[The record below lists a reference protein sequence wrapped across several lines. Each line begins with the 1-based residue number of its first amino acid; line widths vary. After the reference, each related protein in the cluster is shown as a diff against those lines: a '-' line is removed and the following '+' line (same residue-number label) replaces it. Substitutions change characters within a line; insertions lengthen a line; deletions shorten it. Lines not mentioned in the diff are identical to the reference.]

1 MPNIIDFKSKLNGG
15 VRPNLYQVDI
25 DFPERAIGAL
35 NGATKGSLMGETR
48 YLCRST
54 SLPTHS
60 QGLIEVPFRGR
71 FLKIPGDR
79 TFEAWTATFYN
90 TSDFNLRAAFETWI
104 NMSNQTNIN
113 VGVESGFGAFF
124 KDIVIRQLSKDSN
137 EGVTTAA
144 SYDNNN
150 SLGGDSDPN
159 KVLRSYKLVD
169 AWPTSVG
176 SINVAFDSND
186 ALEEFDVEFQYQYLD
201 ASNPAEPTSEP
212 DWLSKQGS
220 VAQAKSTL
228 ANQ

>member
-1 MPNIIDFKSKLNGG
+1 MPNIIDFKTKLNGG

-25 DFPERAIGAL
+25 DFPARAIGAL

-90 TSDFNLRAAFETWI
+90 TADFNLRAAFENWI
-104 NMSNQTNIN
+104 NISNQTNEN
-113 VGVESGFGAFF
+113 VGVVGGLD
-124 KDIVIRQLSKDSN
+124 KLMQDVTIRQLSKESGGQVAGRL
-137 EGVTTAA
+137 EGGGSSGNTNA
-144 SYDNNN
+144 DNN
-150 SLGGDSDPN
+150 G
-159 KVLRSYKLVD
+159 VLRVYKLID

-176 SINVAFDSND
+176 SINVAYDSND
-186 ALEEFDVEFQYQYLD
+186 ALEEFDVEFQFQYLD
-201 ASNPAEPTSEP
+201 ANAPGGDTKGDSNQQDFGEGAIKY
-212 DWLSKQGS
+212 LSSQVG
-220 VAQAKSTL
+220 
-228 ANQ
+228 

>member
-1 MPNIIDFKSKLNGG
+1 MPNITEFKSRLNGG

-25 DFPERAIGAL
+25 NFPDGT
-35 NGATKGSLMGETR
+35 GDQKSLKEQGQ

-90 TSDFNLRAAFETWI
+90 TSDFNLRAAFEQWI
-104 NMSNQTNIN
+104 NLGNQVDENI
-113 VGVESGFGAFF
+113 GATTGLDAIF
-124 KDIVIRQLSKDSN
+124 KDIYIRQLSKDAAGSN
-137 EGVTTAA
+137 NAGT
-144 SYDNNN
+144 
-150 SLGGDSDPN
+150 GGSIDKN
-159 KVLRSYKLVD
+159 KVLRTYKLFD

-176 SINVAFDSND
+176 AINVAFDSND

-201 ASNPAEPTSEP
+201 ASKPGQNNTPANTTTGFLSEP
-212 DWLSKQGS
+212 DL
-220 VAQAKSTL
+220 VV
-228 ANQ
+228 

>member
-1 MPNIIDFKSKLNGG
+1 MPNITEFKSRLNGG

-25 DFPERAIGAL
+25 NFPTGV
-35 NGATKGSLMGETR
+35 GDQKSLKEQGQ

-90 TSDFNLRAAFETWI
+90 TSDFNLRAAFENWI
-104 NMSNQTNIN
+104 NISNQTNEN
-113 VGVESGFGAFF
+113 VGVVGGFDSIF
-124 KDIVIRQLSKDSN
+124 KDITVRQLSKDSGGKAVQRDGDGGSK
-137 EGVTTAA
+137 E
-144 SYDNNN
+144 
-150 SLGGDSDPN
+150 GGDAN
-159 KVLRSYKLVD
+159 NVLRVYKLID

-176 SINVAFDSND
+176 AINVAYDSND

-201 ASNPAEPTSEP
+201 ANKPGNTSTNTSRAVTANYLSN
-212 DWLSKQGS
+212 KVG
-220 VAQAKSTL
+220 
-228 ANQ
+228 

>member
-25 DFPERAIGAL
+25 DFPDRAIGAL
-35 NGATKGSLMGETR
+35 NGATKGSLMVETR

-90 TSDFNLRAAFETWI
+90 TSDFNLRAAFENWI
-104 NMSNQTNIN
+104 NIANQTDENIGV
-113 VGVESGFGAFF
+113 VGGLDALFTDVT
-124 KDIVIRQLSKDSN
+124 VRQLSKDSS
-137 EGVTTAA
+137 GGK
-144 SYDNNN
+144 N
-150 SLGGDSDPN
+150 S
-159 KVLRSYKLVD
+159 VLRTYRLVD

-176 SINVAFDSND
+176 AINVAFDSND

-201 ASNPAEPTSEP
+201 ADKPRSVRSTTGEVPDEGTAITEPTY
-212 DWLSKQGS
+212 LSQE
-220 VAQAKSTL
+220 VV
-228 ANQ
+228 

>member
-25 DFPERAIGAL
+25 DFPARAIGAL
-35 NGATKGSLMGETR
+35 NGATKASLMGETR

-90 TSDFNLRAAFETWI
+90 TADFNLRAAFENWI
-104 NMSNQTNIN
+104 NIANQTDENIGV
-113 VGVESGFGAFF
+113 VGGLDALFTDVT
-124 KDIVIRQLSKDSN
+124 VRQLSKDSA
-137 EGVTTAA
+137 GGK
-144 SYDNNN
+144 N
-150 SLGGDSDPN
+150 S
-159 KVLRSYKLVD
+159 VLRTYRLVD

-176 SINVAFDSND
+176 AINVAFDSND

-201 ASNPAEPTSEP
+201 ADKPRSVRSTTGEVPDEGTAITEPTY
-212 DWLSKQGS
+212 LSQR
-220 VAQAKSTL
+220 VV
-228 ANQ
+228 

>member
-25 DFPERAIGAL
+25 DFPARAIGAL
-35 NGATKGSLMGETR
+35 NGATKSTLMGETR

-90 TSDFNLRAAFETWI
+90 TSDFNLRAAFENWI
-104 NMSNQTNIN
+104 NIANQTDENIGV
-113 VGVESGFGAFF
+113 VGGLDALFTDVT
-124 KDIVIRQLSKDSN
+124 VRQLSKDSA
-137 EGVTTAA
+137 GGK
-144 SYDNNN
+144 N
-150 SLGGDSDPN
+150 S
-159 KVLRSYKLVD
+159 VLRTYRLVD

-176 SINVAFDSND
+176 AINVAFDSND

-201 ASNPAEPTSEP
+201 ADEPQAAGSTAGDVPASTGTDVVEPTY
-212 DWLSKQGS
+212 LSQR
-220 VAQAKSTL
+220 VV
-228 ANQ
+228 

>member
-25 DFPERAIGAL
+25 DFPARAIGAL

-90 TSDFNLRAAFETWI
+90 TSDFNLRAAFENWI
-104 NMSNQTNIN
+104 NIANQTDENIGV
-113 VGVESGFGAFF
+113 VGGLD
-124 KDIVIRQLSKDSN
+124 DIFTDVTIRQLSKDSA
-137 EGVTTAA
+137 GGK
-144 SYDNNN
+144 N
-150 SLGGDSDPN
+150 S
-159 KVLRSYKLVD
+159 VLRTYRLVD

-176 SINVAFDSND
+176 AINVAFDSND

-201 ASNPAEPTSEP
+201 ADKPRSVRSTTGEVPDEGTAITEPTY
-212 DWLSKQGS
+212 LSQE
-220 VAQAKSTL
+220 V
-228 ANQ
+228 N

>member
-25 DFPERAIGAL
+25 DFPARAIGAL

-90 TSDFNLRAAFETWI
+90 TSDFNLRAAFENWI
-104 NMSNQTNIN
+104 NIANQTDENIGV
-113 VGVESGFGAFF
+113 VGGLDALFTDVT
-124 KDIVIRQLSKDSN
+124 VRQLSTDSA
-137 EGVTTAA
+137 GGK
-144 SYDNNN
+144 N
-150 SLGGDSDPN
+150 S
-159 KVLRSYKLVD
+159 VLRTYRLVD

-176 SINVAFDSND
+176 AINVAFDSND

-201 ASNPAEPTSEP
+201 ADKPRSVRSTTGEVPDEGTAITEPTY
-212 DWLSKQGS
+212 LSQR
-220 VAQAKSTL
+220 VV
-228 ANQ
+228 

>member
-1 MPNIIDFKSKLNGG
+1 MPNITQFKARLNGG
-15 VRPNLYQVDI
+15 VRPNLYEVEI
-25 DFPERAIGAL
+25 NFPTGV
-35 NGATKGSLMGETR
+35 GGGDVQKGKDDNKVSLSGQGR

-90 TSDFNLRAAFETWI
+90 TADFNLRGAFEQWV
-104 NMSNQTNIN
+104 NLGNQVDENI
-113 VGVESGFGAFF
+113 GATTGLNAIME
-124 KDIVIRQLSKDSN
+124 DIYIRQLSKDASGTAGTKN
-137 EGVTTAA
+137 ESSV
-144 SYDNNN
+144 DK
-150 SLGGDSDPN
+150 N
-159 KVLRSYKLVD
+159 KVLRTYQLVD

-201 ASNPAEPTSEP
+201 ASTPGKNNDAANTVTGF
-212 DWLSKQGS
+212 LSDPKK
-220 VAQAKSTL
+220 VV
-228 ANQ
+228 

>member
-25 DFPERAIGAL
+25 DFPARAIGAL
-35 NGATKGSLMGETR
+35 NGATKSTLMGETR

-90 TSDFNLRAAFETWI
+90 TSDFNLRAAFENWI
-104 NMSNQTNIN
+104 NIANQTDENIGV
-113 VGVESGFGAFF
+113 VGGLDALFTDVT
-124 KDIVIRQLSKDSN
+124 VRQLSKDSA
-137 EGVTTAA
+137 GGK
-144 SYDNNN
+144 N
-150 SLGGDSDPN
+150 S
-159 KVLRSYKLVD
+159 VLRTYRLVD

-176 SINVAFDSND
+176 AINVAFDSND

-201 ASNPAEPTSEP
+201 ASKPGLNNEPANTTTGFLSEP
-212 DWLSKQGS
+212 DL
-220 VAQAKSTL
+220 VV
-228 ANQ
+228 

>member
-25 DFPERAIGAL
+25 DFPARAIGAID
-35 NGATKGSLMGETR
+35 GSSRKSLMEETR
-48 YLCRST
+48 FLCRST

-90 TSDFNLRAAFETWI
+90 TSDFNLRAAFENWI
-104 NMSNQTNIN
+104 NIANQTDENIGV
-113 VGVESGFGAFF
+113 VGGLDALFTDVT
-124 KDIVIRQLSKDSN
+124 VRQLSKDSA
-137 EGVTTAA
+137 GGK
-144 SYDNNN
+144 N
-150 SLGGDSDPN
+150 S
-159 KVLRSYKLVD
+159 VLRTYRLVD

-176 SINVAFDSND
+176 AINVAFDSND

-201 ASNPAEPTSEP
+201 ADKPRSVRSTTGEVPDEGTAITEPTY
-212 DWLSKQGS
+212 LSQR
-220 VAQAKSTL
+220 VV
-228 ANQ
+228 

>member
-25 DFPERAIGAL
+25 DFPARAIGAL
-35 NGATKGSLMGETR
+35 NGATKTSLMGETR

-90 TSDFNLRAAFETWI
+90 TSDFNLRAAFENWI
-104 NMSNQTNIN
+104 NIANQTDENIGV
-113 VGVESGFGAFF
+113 VGGLDALFTDVT
-124 KDIVIRQLSKDSN
+124 VRQLSKDSA
-137 EGVTTAA
+137 GGK
-144 SYDNNN
+144 N
-150 SLGGDSDPN
+150 S
-159 KVLRSYKLVD
+159 VLRTYRLVD

-176 SINVAFDSND
+176 AINVAFDSND

-201 ASNPAEPTSEP
+201 ADKPRSVRSTTGEVPDEGTAITEPTY
-212 DWLSKQGS
+212 LSQR
-220 VAQAKSTL
+220 VV
-228 ANQ
+228 

>member
-25 DFPERAIGAL
+25 DFPARAIGAL
-35 NGATKGSLMGETR
+35 NGATKASLMGETR

-90 TSDFNLRAAFETWI
+90 TSDFNLRAAFENWI
-104 NMSNQTNIN
+104 NISNQTDENIGE
-113 VGVESGFGAFF
+113 VGGLDALFT
-124 KDIVIRQLSKDSN
+124 DITVRQLSKDS
-137 EGVTTAA
+137 GGGK
-144 SYDNNN
+144 N
-150 SLGGDSDPN
+150 S
-159 KVLRSYKLVD
+159 VLRTYRLVD

-176 SINVAFDSND
+176 AINVAFDSND

-201 ASNPAEPTSEP
+201 ADEPQAAGSTAGDVPASTGTDVVEPTY
-212 DWLSKQGS
+212 LSQR
-220 VAQAKSTL
+220 VV
-228 ANQ
+228 

>member
-25 DFPERAIGAL
+25 DFPARAIGAL
-35 NGATKGSLMGETR
+35 NGATKSSLMGETR

-90 TSDFNLRAAFETWI
+90 TSDFNLRAAFENWI
-104 NMSNQTNIN
+104 NIANQTDENIGV
-113 VGVESGFGAFF
+113 VGGLDALFTDVT
-124 KDIVIRQLSKDSN
+124 VRQLSKDSA
-137 EGVTTAA
+137 GGK
-144 SYDNNN
+144 N
-150 SLGGDSDPN
+150 S
-159 KVLRSYKLVD
+159 VLRTYRLVD

-176 SINVAFDSND
+176 AINVAFDSND

-201 ASNPAEPTSEP
+201 ADKPRSVRSTTGEVPDEGTAITEPTY
-212 DWLSKQGS
+212 LSQR
-220 VAQAKSTL
+220 VV
-228 ANQ
+228 

>member
-25 DFPERAIGAL
+25 DFPARAIGAL

-90 TSDFNLRAAFETWI
+90 TSDFNLSAAFEYWI
-104 NMSNQTNIN
+104 NIANQTDENIGV
-113 VGVESGFGAFF
+113 VGGLDALFTDVT
-124 KDIVIRQLSKDSN
+124 VRQLSKDSA
-137 EGVTTAA
+137 GGK
-144 SYDNNN
+144 N
-150 SLGGDSDPN
+150 S
-159 KVLRSYKLVD
+159 VLRTYRLVD

-176 SINVAFDSND
+176 AINVAFDSND

-201 ASNPAEPTSEP
+201 ADKPRSVRSTTGEVPDEGTAITEPTY
-212 DWLSKQGS
+212 LSQR
-220 VAQAKSTL
+220 VV
-228 ANQ
+228 

>member
-1 MPNIIDFKSKLNGG
+1 MPNNIDFKTKLNGG

-25 DFPERAIGAL
+25 DFPARAIGAL

-90 TSDFNLRAAFETWI
+90 TSDFNLRAAFENWI
-104 NMSNQTNIN
+104 NIANQTDENIGV
-113 VGVESGFGAFF
+113 VGGLDALFTDVT
-124 KDIVIRQLSKDSN
+124 VRQLSKDSA
-137 EGVTTAA
+137 GGK
-144 SYDNNN
+144 N
-150 SLGGDSDPN
+150 S
-159 KVLRSYKLVD
+159 VLRTYRLVD

-176 SINVAFDSND
+176 AINVAFDSND

-201 ASNPAEPTSEP
+201 ADKPRSVRSTTGEVPDEGTAITEPTY
-212 DWLSKQGS
+212 LSQR
-220 VAQAKSTL
+220 VV
-228 ANQ
+228 

>member
-1 MPNIIDFKSKLNGG
+1 MPNIIDFKTKLNGG

-90 TSDFNLRAAFETWI
+90 TSDFNLRAAFENWI
-104 NMSNQTNIN
+104 NIANQTDENIGV
-113 VGVESGFGAFF
+113 VGGLDSLFTDVT
-124 KDIVIRQLSKDSN
+124 VRQLSKDSA
-137 EGVTTAA
+137 GGK
-144 SYDNNN
+144 N
-150 SLGGDSDPN
+150 S
-159 KVLRSYKLVD
+159 VLRTYRLVD

-176 SINVAFDSND
+176 AINVAFDSND
-186 ALEEFDVEFQYQYLD
+186 AIEEFDVEFQYQYLD
-201 ASNPAEPTSEP
+201 ADKPRSVRSTTGEVPDEGTAITEPTY
-212 DWLSKQGS
+212 LSQR
-220 VAQAKSTL
+220 VV
-228 ANQ
+228 

>member
-25 DFPERAIGAL
+25 DFPDRAIGAL

-90 TSDFNLRAAFETWI
+90 TSDFNLRAAFENWI
-104 NMSNQTNIN
+104 NIANQTDENIGV
-113 VGVESGFGAFF
+113 VGGLDALFTDVT
-124 KDIVIRQLSKDSN
+124 IRQLSKDSA
-137 EGVTTAA
+137 GGK
-144 SYDNNN
+144 N
-150 SLGGDSDPN
+150 S
-159 KVLRSYKLVD
+159 VLRTYRLVD

-176 SINVAFDSND
+176 AINVAFDSND

-201 ASNPAEPTSEP
+201 ADKPRSVRSTTGEVPDEGTAITEPTY
-212 DWLSKQGS
+212 LSQR
-220 VAQAKSTL
+220 VV
-228 ANQ
+228 

>member
-1 MPNIIDFKSKLNGG
+1 MPNIIDFKTKLNGG

-25 DFPERAIGAL
+25 DFPARAIGAL

-90 TSDFNLRAAFETWI
+90 TSDFNLRAAFENWI
-104 NMSNQTNIN
+104 NIANQTDENIGV
-113 VGVESGFGAFF
+113 VGGLDALFTDVT
-124 KDIVIRQLSKDSN
+124 VRQLSKDSA
-137 EGVTTAA
+137 GGK
-144 SYDNNN
+144 N
-150 SLGGDSDPN
+150 S
-159 KVLRSYKLVD
+159 VLRTYRLVD

-176 SINVAFDSND
+176 AINVAFDSND

-201 ASNPAEPTSEP
+201 ADKPRSVRSTTGEVPDEGTAITEPTY
-212 DWLSKQGS
+212 LSQR
-220 VAQAKSTL
+220 VV
-228 ANQ
+228 

>member
-25 DFPERAIGAL
+25 DFPTRAIGRLTADK
-35 NGATKGSLMGETR
+35 ARLMGETR

-90 TSDFNLRAAFETWI
+90 TSDFNLRAAFENWI
-104 NMSNQTNIN
+104 NIANQTDENIGV
-113 VGVESGFGAFF
+113 VGGLDALFTDVT
-124 KDIVIRQLSKDSN
+124 IRQLSKDSA
-137 EGVTTAA
+137 GGK
-144 SYDNNN
+144 N
-150 SLGGDSDPN
+150 S
-159 KVLRSYKLVD
+159 VLRTYRLVD

-176 SINVAFDSND
+176 AINVAFDSND

-201 ASNPAEPTSEP
+201 ADKPRSVRSTTGEVPDEGTAITEPTY
-212 DWLSKQGS
+212 LSQR
-220 VAQAKSTL
+220 VV
-228 ANQ
+228 